1 MKIAIITGISGQ
13 DGAYLAELLLKKD
26 YTVYGTYRRTS
37 SVNFWRIEELG
48 IQNHPNLHLVEYDLT
63 DLGSSIALVQKVQP
77 DEIYNL
83 AAQSFVGVSFD
94 QPTTTAQIPGIGALN
109 LLEAIRLVNPK
120 IKFYQA
126 STSEMFGKVQAIPQ
140 VEVTPFYPRSPYGVA
155 KLYAH
160 WMTVNYRESYNIFG
174 SSGIL
179 FNHES
184 PLRGREF
191 VTRKI
196 TDGVAKIQLGKLDCL
211 ELGNLDAKRDWGFA
225 KEYVEGMWRMLQA
238 DEPDTF
244 VLATNRTETVRDFVT
259 MAFKGA
265 GIAVEFKGSGEQE
278 VAVVAGL
285 GSTLPQ
291 GDGGPRVGQT
301 VMRINPQYYRPAE
314 VELLIGDPSKAKAKL
329 GWEPT
334 TTLEQLCQMMVEA
347 DLRRNAA
354 GFSF

>member
-1 MKIAIITGISGQ
+1 MIKSTAIITGITGQ
-13 DGAYLAELLLKKD
+13 DGAYLAELLLNKG

-37 SVNFWRIEELG
+37 SVNFWRMEEQG
-48 IQNHPNLHLVEYDLT
+48 VQNHPNLHLVEYDLT
-63 DLGSSIALVQKVQP
+63 DLGSTIALVQKAQP

-94 QPTTTAQIPGIGALN
+94 QPSTTAQITGIGALH
-109 LLEAIRLVNPK
+109 LLEAIRLINPK
-120 IKFYQA
+120 IRFYQA

-140 VEVTPFYPRSPYGVA
+140 MEDTPFYPRSPYGVA

-160 WMTVNYRESYNIFG
+160 WMTVNYRESYGIFG

-196 TDGVAKIQLGKLDCL
+196 TDSVAKIKLGKLDCL
-211 ELGNLDAKRDWGFA
+211 ELGNIDAKRDWGYA

-238 DEPDTF
+238 DAPDTF
-244 VLATNRTETVRDFVT
+244 VLATNRTETVRDFVR

-265 GIAVEFKGSGEQE
+265 GIAVDFKGAAEDE
-278 VAVVAGL
+278 TAVDVATGK
-285 GSTLPQ
+285 
-291 GDGGPRVGQT
+291 T
-301 VMRINPQYYRPAE
+301 VMRVNPKFYRPAE
-314 VELLIGDPSKAKAKL
+314 VELLIGNPAKAKAIL
-329 GWEPT
+329 GWEPQ
-334 TTLEQLCQMMVEA
+334 TTLEQLCQMMVDA
-347 DLRRNAA
+347 DLRRNQQ

>member
-1 MKIAIITGISGQ
+1 MKTALITGITGQ
-13 DGAYLAELLLKKD
+13 DGAYLAQLLLDKG
-26 YTVYGTYRRTS
+26 YTVYGAYRRTS
-37 SVNFWRIEELG
+37 SVNFWRIDELD
-48 IQNHPNLHLVEYDLT
+48 IQQHPQLHLVEYDLT
-63 DLGSSIALVQKVQP
+63 DLGASIALVQKVQP
-77 DEIYNL
+77 TEIYNL
-83 AAQSFVGVSFD
+83 AAQSFVGVSFE
-94 QPTTTAQIPGIGALN
+94 QPSTTAQITGLGALN

-120 IKFYQA
+120 IRFYQA

-140 VEVTPFYPRSPYGVA
+140 EESTPFYPRSPYGVA

-160 WMTVNYRESYNIFG
+160 WMTVNYRESYGIFG
-174 SSGIL
+174 ASGIL

-196 TDGVAKIQLGKLDCL
+196 TDGVAKIKLGKLDCL

-244 VLATNRTETVRDFVT
+244 VLATNRTETVRDFVR

-265 GIAVEFKGSGEQE
+265 GIEVSFKGKAENE
-278 VAVVAGL
+278 TAVDVATGK
-285 GSTLPQ
+285 
-291 GDGGPRVGQT
+291 T
-301 VMRINPQYYRPAE
+301 VMRINPAFYRPAE
-314 VELLIGDPSKAKAKL
+314 VELLIGDPAKAKAKL
-329 GWEPT
+329 GWAPT

-347 DLRRNAA
+347 DLRRNQA

>member
-1 MKIAIITGISGQ
+1 MSIKKAIITGVTGQ
-13 DGAYLAELLLKKD
+13 DGAYLTELLLGKG
-26 YTVYGTYRRTS
+26 YEVYGTYRRTS
-37 SVNFWRIEELG
+37 SVNFWRLDELG
-48 IQNHPNLHLVEYDLT
+48 VAEHPNLHLVEYDLT
-63 DLGSSIALVQKVQP
+63 DLGTTIAMVQRVQP

-94 QPTTTAQIPGIGALN
+94 QPTTTAQITGVGALHI
-109 LLEAIRLVNPK
+109 LEAIRLINPK
-120 IKFYQA
+120 IRFYQA

-140 VEVTPFYPRSPYGVA
+140 KEDTPFWPRSPYGVA

-160 WMTVNYRESYNIFG
+160 WITVNYRESYDIFG

-196 TDGVAKIQLGKLDCL
+196 TDSVAKIKLGQLDVL

-238 DEPDTF
+238 DRPDTF
-244 VLATNRTETVRDFVT
+244 VLATNRTETVRDFVR

-265 GIAVEFKGSGEQE
+265 GIHVEFHGKDVEETAIDSATGK
-278 VAVVAGL
+278 
-285 GSTLPQ
+285 
-291 GDGGPRVGQT
+291 T
-301 VMRINPQYYRPAE
+301 VMRINPRFHRPAE
-314 VELLIGDPSKAKAKL
+314 VDLLIGDPEKAKRVL

-334 TTLEQLCQMMVEA
+334 TSLEELCQMMVEA
-347 DLRRNAA
+347 DLKRNER

>member
-1 MKIAIITGISGQ
+1 M
-13 DGAYLAELLLKKD
+13 
-26 YTVYGTYRRTS
+26 
-37 SVNFWRIEELG
+37 
-48 IQNHPNLHLVEYDLT
+48 VEYDLT
-63 DLGSSIALVQKVQP
+63 DLGASIALVQKVQP
-77 DEIYNL
+77 SEIYNL

-94 QPTTTAQIPGIGALN
+94 QPSTTVQITGIGCLN

-120 IKFYQA
+120 IRFYQA

-140 VEVTPFYPRSPYGVA
+140 IESTPFYPRSPYGVA

-196 TDGVAKIQLGKLDCL
+196 TDSVAKIKLGQLDCL

-225 KEYVEGMWRMLQA
+225 KESVEGMWRMLQV

-244 VLATNRTETVRDFVT
+244 VLATNRTETVRDFVR

-265 GIAVEFKGSGEQE
+265 GIEVDFKGKEE
-278 VAVVAGL
+278 KETAVDTATGK
-285 GSTLPQ
+285 
-291 GDGGPRVGQT
+291 T
-301 VMRINPQYYRPAE
+301 VMRINPKFYRPAE
-314 VELLIGDPSKAKAKL
+314 VELLIGDPAHAKAKL
-329 GWEPT
+329 GWEPK

-347 DLRRNAA
+347 DLKRNQA

>member
-1 MKIAIITGISGQ
+1 LKKITIITGITGQ
-13 DGAYLAELLLKKD
+13 DGAYLAQLLLEKG

-48 IQNHPNLHLVEYDLT
+48 IQNHSNLHLVEYDLT

-77 DEIYNL
+77 TEIYNL

-94 QPTTTAQIPGIGALN
+94 QPSTTAQITGIGALN

-120 IKFYQA
+120 IRFYQA
-126 STSEMFGKVQAIPQ
+126 STSEMFGKVQAVPQ
-140 VEVTPFYPRSPYGVA
+140 KEDTPFYPRSPYGVA

-160 WMTVNYRESYNIFG
+160 WMTVNYRESYDIFG

-196 TDGVAKIQLGKLDCL
+196 TDSVAKIKLGQLDCL
-211 ELGNLDAKRDWGFA
+211 ELGNLDAKRDWGYA
-225 KEYVEGMWRMLQA
+225 KEYVEGMWRILQA

-244 VLATNRTETVRDFVT
+244 VLATNRTETVRDFVR

-265 GIAVEFKGSGEQE
+265 GIAVDFKGTAEQE
-278 VAVVAGL
+278 VAIDTATGK
-285 GSTLPQ
+285 
-291 GDGGPRVGQT
+291 T
-301 VMRINPQYYRPAE
+301 VMRINPKFYRPAE
-314 VELLIGDPSKAKAKL
+314 VELLIGDPAHAKAKL
-329 GWEPT
+329 GWEPK

-347 DLRRNAA
+347 DLRRNQA

>member
-1 MKIAIITGISGQ
+1 MANKNKTALVTGISGQ
-13 DGAYLAELLLKKD
+13 DGAYLAELLLDKG
-26 YTVYGTYRRTS
+26 YRVYGTYRRTS

-94 QPTTTAQIPGIGALN
+94 QPSTTAQITGIGALN
-109 LLEAIRLVNPK
+109 LLEAIRLVNTR
-120 IKFYQA
+120 IRFYQA
-126 STSEMFGKVQAIPQ
+126 STSEMFGKVQAVPQ
-140 VEVTPFYPRSPYGVA
+140 KEHTPFYPRSPYGVA

-160 WMTVNYRESYNIFG
+160 WMTINYRESYDIFG
-174 SSGIL
+174 CSGIL

-196 TDGVAKIQLGKLDCL
+196 TDSVAKIKLGQLDCM

-225 KEYVEGMWRMLQA
+225 REYVEGMWRMLQV
-238 DEPDTF
+238 DEPDTY
-244 VLATNRTETVRDFVT
+244 VLATNRTETVRDFVR

-265 GIAVEFKGSGEQE
+265 GITVDFKGSEDKETAIDAATGK
-278 VAVVAGL
+278 
-285 GSTLPQ
+285 
-291 GDGGPRVGQT
+291 T
-301 VMRINPQYYRPAE
+301 VMRVNPKFYRPAE
-314 VELLIGDPSKAKAKL
+314 VELLIGDPAHAKAKL
-329 GWEPT
+329 GWEPRT
-334 TTLEQLCQMMVEA
+334 SLEDLCQMMVEA
-347 DLRRNAA
+347 DLRRNQQ